1 MILDVFRCNQLF
13 SDVLCCFLMFSAW
26 LQLLCMTTPCAM
38 HNHPLCRH
46 FLRMMSDVFRC
57 SIDVFRRSQLFS
69 DFLRMTSIDHV
80 LARVYWTRAS
90 TCIKYTCQH
99 VYNIHV
105 LARVLYTGASTSTL
119 YTCQHVCILHVL
131 GQRSQVFGTDF
142 KVKVEV
148 LFCIINI
155 VLLSSLTTNVNPA
168 LLTPSPSPP

>member
-1 MILDVFRCNQLF
+1 MGPQLFSGWYQMILDVFRCNQLF

-38 HNHPLCRH
+38 HKHPLCRH

-69 DFLRMTSIDHV
+69 DFLSMTSIDHM

-99 VYNIHV
+99 VYYIHV
-105 LARVLYTGASTSTL
+105 LARVLYTHASTCV
-119 YTCQHVCILHVL
+119 YA
-131 GQRSQVFGTDF
+131 RARP
-142 KVKVEV
+142 
-148 LFCIINI
+148 
-155 VLLSSLTTNVNPA
+155 LLA
-168 LLTPSPSPP
+168 KMPPGVPWETFSFTYFS